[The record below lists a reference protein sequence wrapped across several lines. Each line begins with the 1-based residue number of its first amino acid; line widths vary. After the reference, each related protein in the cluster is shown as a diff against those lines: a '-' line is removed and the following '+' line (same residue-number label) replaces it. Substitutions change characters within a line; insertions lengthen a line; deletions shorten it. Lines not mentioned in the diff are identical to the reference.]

1 MTIAGLSDIYIYSV
15 GLLYPAYQT
24 LLHRD
29 DVEKTKFLQKY
40 WTVFA
45 LSFVAF
51 TEMTLEIM
59 KPLLRIVQMIGV
71 TLMVIPATNFANALY
86 SNVVIPTFEKNRE
99 KIQQSVKSIWNLGS
113 NLFHNLKQMLST
125 NLSEQVNT
133 N

>member
-45 LSFVAF
+45 LSFVA
-51 TEMTLEIM
+51 LEIM